1 MLRGAVWK
9 CGGCLVNMDL
19 GLVLL
24 LTLVSLALLRCTSRL
39 LES

>member
-1 MLRGAVWK
+1 MLRAAVWK
-9 CGGCLVNMDL
+9 CGGCLVDVDL

-24 LTLVSLALLRCTSRL
+24 LMLVSLALFRCTSRL